1 MTFYRQN
8 CNTKEDRG
16 KERDGLKMNIDEQHE
31 DPLRYLDD
39 MEDEMLK
46 KKKVRL
52 TGKYKE
58 KRYIP

>member
-1 MTFYRQN
+1 MTSCRRN
-8 CNTKEDRG
+8 CNIKEDRG
-16 KERDGLKMNIDEQHE
+16 REINDLKTNIDEQHE

>member
-1 MTFYRQN
+1 MTSCHQN
-8 CNTKEDRG
+8 CNIKEDRG
-16 KERDGLKMNIDEQHE
+16 KSTMIDEVIE
-31 DPLRYLDD
+31 DPKRYLDD
-39 MEDEMLK
+39 MEDEMLA